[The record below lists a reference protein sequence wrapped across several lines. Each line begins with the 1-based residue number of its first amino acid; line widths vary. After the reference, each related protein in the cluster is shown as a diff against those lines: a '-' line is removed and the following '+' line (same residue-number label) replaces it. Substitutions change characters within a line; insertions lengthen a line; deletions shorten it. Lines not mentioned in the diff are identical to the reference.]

1 MKSKLQ
7 LLFKEHNITGLS
19 FDSRSVKPG
28 DAFFAIVGEHVNGNN
43 YIQQAFN
50 AGAQVVITDEPRQ
63 LQDRRMVCVDDARVA
78 LSCAAGIFYPKI
90 QEHLIAVTGTNGKT
104 SVVAYIRQLFG
115 LLGQRS
121 ASIGTL
127 GIELNAEINNNI
139 NNTKGLTTVDILT
152 FRKTLNDLA
161 SNNINHVAFE
171 ASSHGLQQKRIY
183 GIPVIAAGF
192 TSFSQD
198 HLDYHLTMDEYL
210 EAKLKLFTENLLP
223 NGIAVINADIVNID
237 FIKSYLNERKIQVI
251 TVGTSGD
258 VRIINAN
265 STVNGQLIEFS
276 YLGERYN
283 IYTEVIGSFQGINLL
298 IAAILVHKSGFV
310 FADIVEKLPL
320 IRAVRGRL
328 ERVTDKNHPFHIFV
342 DYAHTPDA
350 LANSLLELKKLVAGS
365 GKLKVIFGCGG
376 NRDQL
381 KRPIMGKLAAEIA
394 DVVIITD
401 DNPRDEDPTAI
412 RQAILVE
419 AKSAIE
425 IPDRKHAIVDTV
437 KGLQAEDILLI
448 AGKGHENYQII
459 GTIVIAMDDVEIARQ
474 ALGLKV

>member
-1 MKSKLQ
+1 MKYKLQ
-7 LLFKEHNITGLS
+7 QLFKEYNIIGLS

-28 DAFFAIVGEHVNGNN
+28 DAFFAIVGEHVNGNH
-43 YIQQAFN
+43 YLQQAFN
-50 AGAQVVITDEPRQ
+50 AGAQLVITDDPEQ
-63 LQDRRMVCVDDARVA
+63 LLDQRIVCVDDVRIA
-78 LSCAAGIFYPKI
+78 LSYASSIFYPKI
-90 QEHLIAVTGTNGKT
+90 PEHLIAVTGTNGKT

-127 GIELNAEINNNI
+127 GIELNREINNNI
-139 NNTKGLTTVDILT
+139 DTKGLTTVDVLT
-152 FRKTLNDLA
+152 FRKILNDLA
-161 SNNINHVAFE
+161 DNNINYVAFE

-183 GIPVIAAGF
+183 DIPVIAAGF

-210 EAKLKLFTENLLP
+210 NAKLKLFTENLLP
-223 NGIAVINADIVNID
+223 DGIAVINADIVNID
-237 FIKSYLNERKIQVI
+237 FIKSYLNEQKIQVI

-258 VRIINAN
+258 VRIIKAN
-265 STVNGQLIEFS
+265 STVNRQAIEFS
-276 YLGERYN
+276 YLGEIYN
-283 IYTEVIGSFQGINLL
+283 IYTEIIGSFQGINLL
-298 IAAILVHKSGFV
+298 IAAILVHQAGFV
-310 FADIVEKLPL
+310 FADIVKKLPL

-328 ERVTDKNHPFHIFV
+328 ERVTDKSHSFHIFV

-350 LANSLLELKKLVAGS
+350 LANSLLELKKLLTGS
-365 GKLKVIFGCGG
+365 GKLKVVFGCGG

-381 KRPIMGKLAAEIA
+381 KRPIMGKIAAEIA

-401 DNPRDEDPTAI
+401 DNPRDEDPAAI
-412 RQAILVE
+412 RQEILAE

-425 IPDRKHAIVDTV
+425 IPNRKQAIIDTV
-437 KGLQAEDILLI
+437 KWLQAEDILLI

-459 GTIVIAMDDVEIARQ
+459 GNQVIAMDDVEIARQ